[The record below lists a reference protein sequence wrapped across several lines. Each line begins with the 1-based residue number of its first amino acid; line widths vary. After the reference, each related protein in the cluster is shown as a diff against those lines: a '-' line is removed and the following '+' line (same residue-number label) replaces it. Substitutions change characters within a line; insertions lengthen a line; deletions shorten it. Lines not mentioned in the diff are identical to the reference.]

1 VNQPTTNNTTTP
13 QHQKMGGNLYKLG
26 RLPKE
31 KYLAIEQEL
40 RIYLDQKFGEQYRIP
55 RYFNNKPDFG
65 DVDVILSQSILKDK
79 TWAEIKE
86 ELIEDLQLEKY
97 QTTGTLFSTVYRNFQ
112 VDYFLRSEKY
122 FDSTY
127 SFLSFNDLGN
137 LIGKICRRFNL
148 KYGEEGLVYVF
159 RRANQHYKKDIP
171 VSLDFKK
178 IYEFL
183 QLDFSKWEEGFDSR
197 KEMFDWIVASPYFSI
212 RPYVKLSKQSEK
224 RAKERTTMKRFLAY
238 LEEEKIQ
245 KEYVYLENK
254 EDYLPKI
261 DAFFPEANLAEAIKK
276 EKAREVFL
284 EELKEKY
291 NGKMIMQLFPQLK
304 GKELGAFIKSFQEQY
319 KDHETTLHQM
329 TPTQIVDQLR
339 NFYDQYQSA

>member
-1 VNQPTTNNTTTP
+1 
-13 QHQKMGGNLYKLG
+13 MGGNLFKLG

-31 KYLAIEQEL
+31 KYLDIEREL
-40 RIYLDQKFGEQYRIP
+40 RIYLDQKFGDQYRIP
-55 RYFNNKPDFG
+55 RYFKDKADFG
-65 DVDVILSQSILKDK
+65 DVDIILSHAILKNK
-79 TWAEIKE
+79 TWPEIKE
-86 ELIEDLQLEKY
+86 EIIEDLQLKKY

-112 VDYFLRSEKY
+112 VDYFLRSVKY

-127 SFLSFNDLGN
+127 YFLSFNDLGN
-137 LIGKICRRFNL
+137 LIGKIYRRFNL

-171 VSLDFKK
+171 VSLNFKK
-178 IYEFL
+178 IYQFL
-183 QLDFSKWEEGFDSR
+183 KLDNQKWEEGFNSR

-212 RPYVKLSKQSEK
+212 QPYTKLSKKSEK

-238 LEEEKIQ
+238 LEEKNIKQ
-245 KEYVYLENK
+245 EYQYLENK
-254 EDYLPKI
+254 EDYLPMI
-261 DAFFPEANLAEAIKK
+261 DAYFPEANLVEAIKK

-304 GKELGAFIKSFQEQY
+304 GKELGAFIKSFQDQY
-319 KDHETTLHQM
+319 ENHEATLHSM
-329 TPTQIVDQLR
+329 TPKDIVDQLKEFHLKYSSP
-339 NFYDQYQSA
+339 NSFDTK

>member
-1 VNQPTTNNTTTP
+1 
-13 QHQKMGGNLYKLG
+13 MGGNLFKLG

-40 RIYLDQKFGEQYRIP
+40 RIYLDQKFGDQYRIP
-55 RYFNNKPDFG
+55 RYFKDKGDFG
-65 DVDVILSQSILKDK
+65 DVDIILSHAILKDQ
-79 TWAEIKE
+79 TWPEIKE
-86 ELIEDLQLEKY
+86 EIIEDLQLKTY

-112 VDYFLRSEKY
+112 VDYFLRPVEY

-137 LIGKICRRFNL
+137 LIGKIARRFNL

-178 IYEFL
+178 IYQFL
-183 QLDFSKWEEGFDSR
+183 KLDDQKWEEGFESR

-212 RPYVKLSKQSEK
+212 RPYIKLSKQSEK
-224 RAKERTTMKRFLAY
+224 RAKERTTMKRFLVY
-238 LEEEKIQ
+238 LEEENIQ
-245 KEYVYLENK
+245 KEYPYLENK
-254 EDYLPKI
+254 EDYFPI
-261 DAFFPEANLAEAIKK
+261 IAAYFPEANLAEAIKK

-291 NGKMIMQLFPQLK
+291 NGKMIMELFPQLE
-304 GKELGAFIKSFQEQY
+304 GKELGAFIKSFQEQFE
-319 KDHETTLHQM
+319 DHETMLHEM
-329 TPTQIVDQLR
+329 TSKQIIDQLKV
-339 NFYDQYQSA
+339 FYTNYPSSSGLASTSG